1 MAQAVLF
8 PTAMKR
14 LLAASLYTSFL
25 SLPLVGC
32 YGGERYNT
40 GECPAGE
47 TCSDQTPTGLQFIGN
62 SLYGELLLSGP
73 RPTAIGGTQA
83 IALQYER
90 YDGVDI
96 ALDLPFTAD
105 DDGGIGVK
113 VDAISGSQVIVRGA
127 GSRSN
132 YLRILDGDGL
142 LMDRKELTGA
152 ALDTIALIPA
162 DYEKVPA
169 DRLLA
174 FNAGTREFGVALY
187 GDVQTSSGPRSQR
200 LIDTSMELQ
209 LAGATRKGWD
219 ALQINAAVGTSL
231 LAVTAGDK
239 PAANLDIVVVDHAD
253 SVAVMQPAPSTIVA
267 NQSESVCFEAVAGT
281 RYVAGLTWTYVV
293 DGQTTVKDDGDL
305 QRNCVSVSTQ
315 KTTGTIAIQATAGG
329 QTTAM
334 ALTVAAARPAPAT
347 SPLAPIAAEPTAR
360 TISHATSTA
369 GDRASM

>member
-1 MAQAVLF
+1 MARRVLF

-14 LLAASLYTSFL
+14 LLISSL
-25 SLPLVGC
+25 LPLVGC

-47 TCSDQTPTGLQFIGN
+47 TCSDLTPTGLEFIGN
-62 SLYGELLLSGP
+62 TLYGEILLSGP

-83 IALQYER
+83 IALQYQR
-90 YDGVDI
+90 GDGVDI

-132 YLRILDGDGL
+132 YLRILDADGL

-152 ALDTIALIPA
+152 AVNTIALIPE
-162 DYEKVPA
+162 DLESVPA
-169 DRLLA
+169 DKLIA
-174 FNAGTREFGVALY
+174 FASGQRELGVAIY

-200 LIDTSMELQ
+200 LIDTSMDLQ

-219 ALQINAAVGTSL
+219 AMTINAAVGTST

-239 PAANLDIVVVDHAD
+239 PAANIDFVVVDHAD
-253 SVAVMQPAPSTIVA
+253 SVSVIDPAPSTVSA
-267 NQSESVCFEAVAGT
+267 TNSASVCFQALSAG
-281 RYVAGLTWTYVV
+281 RYIAGLTWTFVV
-293 DGQTTVKDDGDL
+293 DGATTVKGDGML
-305 QRNCVSVSTQ
+305 QRNCISVSTQ
-315 KTTGTIAIQATAGG
+315 KTSGTVSVQASAGG

-334 ALTVAAARPAPAT
+334 ALTVNTMARESTLT
-347 SPLAPIAAEPTAR
+347 SPVAAEPTTRAL
-360 TISHATSTA
+360 SHAISTA
-369 GDRASM
+369 GDRAAM